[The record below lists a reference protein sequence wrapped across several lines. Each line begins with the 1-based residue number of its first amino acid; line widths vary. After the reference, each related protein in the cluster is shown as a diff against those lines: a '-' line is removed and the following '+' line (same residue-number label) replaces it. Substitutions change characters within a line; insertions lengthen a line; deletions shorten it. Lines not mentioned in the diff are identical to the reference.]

1 MKMSIKYLFP
11 YLFFALF
18 MISCGKKEPA
28 VYLFDL
34 LGPEQTGIQFANTLT
49 PRGDLN
55 MLKYMYFYNGAG
67 VATGDWNN
75 DGKIDIFFTAN
86 QVQNRIYLN
95 KGGLQFED
103 VTAKAGIPND
113 GGWSNGVS
121 VVDIN
126 NDGCLDLYI
135 CRVGNYASLK
145 SRNQLLVC
153 TSIDEKGLPHYEDQA
168 KKYGIDFSGFSTQA
182 AFFDYDL
189 DGDLDMYL
197 MNHSLRYN
205 STFQPR
211 EKLMN
216 TYDSLSGDRMYR
228 NEKGRFIDVT
238 KASKINSTAIGYG
251 LGITISDINYD
262 GYPDLY
268 IANDFHENDYLYINQ
283 QDGTFKDEL
292 TDRIDHTSQFSMGVD
307 IGDVNND
314 AHPDIVTLDML
325 PEDPYILKRS
335 LGEDEYNL
343 YKMKLR
349 YGYAQQYT
357 RNQLQVNRGD
367 GTFSET
373 GFYSGI
379 AASDWSWAS
388 LWMDIDHDGQRDLFI
403 SNGIPRRLNDIDY
416 VNYISNDVMQDRIRS
431 DKMAAKDFA
440 FLENF
445 PQIKLENKFF
455 LNKGKVTFQDAG
467 QQIRNNRPSFSNGSA
482 YADFDND
489 GDLDVVV
496 NNIDDPAYIYRNNSN
511 DNKYLSVHLKGDT
524 SNINAIGAKLV
535 AFCGNEKIVADKFPV
550 RGFQSS
556 MEVPL
561 QVGIGNRKPDSIW
574 LIWPNMRYQ
583 KLDTSKQIWHI
594 EFSNNLP
601 KVNLGLIYKN
611 DVLTFSDIALDRGL
625 DYIHEE
631 NEYVEF
637 NREPLLPF
645 MLSMDGP
652 ALAIGDMNKD
662 GLDDV
667 FLGSARGNRSV
678 LYIQNSKGQFT
689 SVFEEVFQSDSL
701 FEDIDAVW
709 TDINRDGYPDLIV
722 AGSGNEYYG
731 GDTLMQPRIYLNDEG
746 KRLIRKGRIEGIKY
760 TVSCLRTADINGDG
774 LLDLFIGSRTKTFGY
789 GTTPES
795 YLLLNDGKGNFKDV
809 TEEWIPGIKQLGMV
823 KDAVWADL
831 DGDKD
836 LDLAVA
842 LEWGGIEGFIREGKR
857 FQRKPI
863 SGSKGWWNTIK
874 AIDIDHDGDEDLL
887 IGNQGE
893 NSRIRPSSDE
903 PVRMYYGDVDGNGLK
918 EQLITYYLKGQ
929 EIPFAGKGEL
939 DKQIPSLKKAFLYAG
954 DFAKADVQQIFGRD
968 KLNQAKQFS
977 AETFSHICL
986 LNNGKMKFEEQIM
999 PYFTQWSCYRDFL
1012 AFDFDKDGLIDI
1024 MPAGNF
1030 YGEAIAMG
1038 RSDAE
1043 HGSVW
1048 LNKGKGNWALRLLP
1062 KGVLSGQVRRLQKIS
1077 MAGGEEGILGV
1088 RNGGRLSL
1096 LIKK

>member
-1 MKMSIKYLFP
+1 MM
-11 YLFFALF
+11 
-18 MISCGKKEPA
+18 SCGKKEQD

-34 LGPEQTGIQFANTLT
+34 LGPEQTGIQFTNKLT

-86 QVQNRIYLN
+86 QMQNRLYLN
-95 KGGLQFED
+95 KGDLQFED
-103 VTAKAGIPND
+103 ITKTSGIPDD

-126 NDGCLDLYI
+126 NDGRLDLYV

-153 TSIDEKGLPHYEDQA
+153 TGIDEQGIPHYEDQA
-168 KKYGIDFSGFSTQA
+168 IQYGLDFSGFSTQA

-228 NEKGRFIDVT
+228 NDKGYFTDVT
-238 KASKINSTAIGYG
+238 RASGINSSAIGYG

-262 GYPDLY
+262 GYPDVY
-268 IANDFHENDYLYINQ
+268 VANDFHENDYLYINQ
-283 QDGTFKDEL
+283 KDGSFKDEL
-292 TDRIDHTSQFSMGVD
+292 SERIDHTSQFSMGVD
-307 IGDVNND
+307 IADVNND
-314 AHPDIVTLDML
+314 AHPDIITLDML

-357 RNQLQVNRGD
+357 RNQLQLNRGD
-367 GTFSET
+367 GTFSEI

-388 LWMDIDHDGQRDLFI
+388 LWMDFDHDGQRDLFI

-416 VNYISNDVMQDRIRS
+416 VNYISNDVMQERIRS
-431 DKMAAKDFA
+431 DKMDIKDFA
-440 FLENF
+440 FLEKF

-455 LNKGKVTFQDAG
+455 VNKGKVSFTDASL
-467 QQIRNNRPSFSNGSA
+467 QIRNNRSSFSNGSA

-511 DNKYLSVHLKGDT
+511 DKRYISVRMRGDT
-524 SNINAIGAKLV
+524 SNLRAIGAKLV
-535 AFCGNEKIVADKFPV
+535 VFCGTEKLIADKYPV
-550 RGFQSS
+550 KGFQSS

-561 QVGIGNRKPDSIW
+561 QLGLGNRHPDSIW
-574 LIWPNMRYQ
+574 LIWPDLRYQ
-583 KLDTSKQIWHI
+583 KLDTAKRDFAIQYSKG
-594 EFSNNLP
+594 LP
-601 KVNLGLIYKN
+601 KVDLNLIYKN
-611 DVLTFSDIALDRGL
+611 EPLPFIDLAVDRGL
-625 DYIHEE
+625 HYVHEE
-631 NEYVEF
+631 NDYVEF

-645 MLSMDGP
+645 MLSMEGP
-652 ALAIGDMNKD
+652 ALAVGDMNND

-667 FLGSARGNRSV
+667 FFGSSRGNRSA
-678 LYIQNSKGQFT
+678 LYLQDAQGKFFSAYTDI
-689 SVFEEVFQSDSL
+689 FQADSL
-701 FEDIDAVW
+701 FEDIDALW
-709 TDINRDGYPDLIV
+709 SDINRDGYKDLIV

-731 GDTLMQPRIYLNDEG
+731 ADTLMHPRIYINDGG
-746 KRLIRKGRIEGIKY
+746 KRLIRKGRITGIQF
-760 TVSCLRTADINGDG
+760 TVSCLRSADINGDG
-774 LLDLFIGSRTKTFGY
+774 VDDLFIGSRTKTFGY
-789 GTTPES
+789 GTIPES
-795 YLLLNDGKGNFKDV
+795 YLLLNDGKGNFVDV
-809 TEEWIPGIKQLGMV
+809 TDTWMPGLKQLGMV
-823 KDAVWADL
+823 KDAVWVDL

-836 LDLAVA
+836 LDLAIA
-842 LEWGGIEGFIREGKR
+842 LEWGGVEGFIREGNG
-857 FQRKPI
+857 FQKKPI
-863 SGSKGWWNTIK
+863 SVKKGWWNTIK
-874 AIDIDHDGDEDLL
+874 AVDIDRDGDQDLL
-887 IGNQGE
+887 LGNQGE
-893 NSRIRPSSDE
+893 NSRIRPTIAE
-903 PVRMYYGDVDGNGLK
+903 PVRMYYDDVDGNGLK
-918 EQLITYYLKGQ
+918 EQLVTYYLKGQ

-939 DKQIPSLKKAFLYAG
+939 DKQIPSLKKTFLYAG
-954 DFAKADVQQIFGRD
+954 DYAKADVRQIFGSD
-968 KLNQAKQFS
+968 KLNKAKQFT

-986 LNNGKMKFEEQIM
+986 LNRGKMNFEEQTL

-1012 AFDFDKDGLIDI
+1012 IFDYNADGLNDI
-1024 MPAGNF
+1024 MPGGNF
-1030 YGEAIAMG
+1030 YGDAIAMG
-1038 RSDAE
+1038 RNDAE

-1048 LNKGKGNWALRLLP
+1048 LNKGNGNWELTLLP
-1062 KGVLSGQVRRLQKIS
+1062 SGMLSGQVRRLQKIR
-1077 MAGGEEGILGV
+1077 MAGGVEGIIGV
-1088 RNGGRLSL
+1088 RNGGKISL

>member
-1 MKMSIKYLFP
+1 MRIHHLLTYLFIVV
-11 YLFFALF
+11 L
-18 MISCGKKEPA
+18 MMSCGKKEQD

-34 LGPEQTGIQFANTLT
+34 LGPEQTGIQFTNKLT

-86 QVQNRIYLN
+86 QMQNRLYLN
-95 KGGLQFED
+95 KGDLQFED
-103 VTAKAGIPND
+103 ITKTSGIPDD

-126 NDGCLDLYI
+126 NDGRLDLYV

-153 TSIDEKGLPHYEDQA
+153 TGIDEQGIPHYEDQA
-168 KKYGIDFSGFSTQA
+168 IQYGLDFSGFSTQA

-228 NEKGRFIDVT
+228 NDKGYFTDVT
-238 KASKINSTAIGYG
+238 RASGINSSAIGYG

-262 GYPDLY
+262 GYPDVY

-283 QDGTFKDEL
+283 KDGSFKDEL
-292 TDRIDHTSQFSMGVD
+292 SERIDHTSQFSMGVD
-307 IGDVNND
+307 IADVNND
-314 AHPDIVTLDML
+314 AHPDIITLDML

-357 RNQLQVNRGD
+357 RNQLQLNRGD
-367 GTFSET
+367 GTFSEI

-388 LWMDIDHDGQRDLFI
+388 LWMDFDHDGQRDLFI

-416 VNYISNDVMQDRIRS
+416 VNYISNDVMQERIRS
-431 DKMAAKDFA
+431 DKMDIKDFA
-440 FLENF
+440 FLEKF

-455 LNKGKVTFQDAG
+455 VNKGKVSFTDASL
-467 QQIRNNRPSFSNGSA
+467 QIRNNRSSFSNGSA

-511 DNKYLSVHLKGDT
+511 DKRYISVRMRGDT
-524 SNINAIGAKLV
+524 SNLRAIGAKLV
-535 AFCGNEKIVADKFPV
+535 VFCGTEKLIADKYPV
-550 RGFQSS
+550 KGFQSS

-561 QVGIGNRKPDSIW
+561 QLGLGNRHPDSIW
-574 LIWPNMRYQ
+574 LIWPDLRYQ
-583 KLDTSKQIWHI
+583 KLDTAKRDFAIQYSKG
-594 EFSNNLP
+594 LP
-601 KVNLGLIYKN
+601 KVDLNLIYKN
-611 DVLTFSDIALDRGL
+611 EPLPFIDLAVDRGL
-625 DYIHEE
+625 HYVHEE
-631 NEYVEF
+631 NDYVEF

-645 MLSMDGP
+645 MLSMEGP
-652 ALAIGDMNKD
+652 ALAVGDMNND

-667 FLGSARGNRSV
+667 FFGSSRGNRSA
-678 LYIQNSKGQFT
+678 LYLQDAQGKFFSAYTDI
-689 SVFEEVFQSDSL
+689 FQADSL
-701 FEDIDAVW
+701 FEDIDALW
-709 TDINRDGYPDLIV
+709 SDINRDGYKDLIV

-731 GDTLMQPRIYLNDEG
+731 ADTLMHPRIYINDGG
-746 KRLIRKGRIEGIKY
+746 KRLIRKGRITGIQF
-760 TVSCLRTADINGDG
+760 TVSCLRSADINGDG
-774 LLDLFIGSRTKTFGY
+774 VDDLFIGSRTKTFGY
-789 GTTPES
+789 GTIPES
-795 YLLLNDGKGNFKDV
+795 YLLLNDGKGNFVDV
-809 TEEWIPGIKQLGMV
+809 TDTWMPGLKQLGMV
-823 KDAVWADL
+823 KDAVWVDL

-836 LDLAVA
+836 LDLAIA
-842 LEWGGIEGFIREGKR
+842 LEWGGVEGFIREGNG
-857 FQRKPI
+857 FQKKPI
-863 SGSKGWWNTIK
+863 SVKKGWWNTIK
-874 AIDIDHDGDEDLL
+874 AVDIDRDGDQDLL
-887 IGNQGE
+887 LGNQGE
-893 NSRIRPSSDE
+893 NSRIRPTIAE
-903 PVRMYYGDVDGNGLK
+903 PVRMYYDDVDGNGLK
-918 EQLITYYLKGQ
+918 EQLVTYYLKGQ

-939 DKQIPSLKKAFLYAG
+939 DKQIPSLKKTFLYAG
-954 DFAKADVQQIFGRD
+954 DYAKADVRQIFGSD
-968 KLNQAKQFS
+968 KLNKAKQFT

-986 LNNGKMKFEEQIM
+986 LNRGKMNFEEQTL

-1012 AFDFDKDGLIDI
+1012 IFDYNADGLNDI
-1024 MPAGNF
+1024 MPGGNF
-1030 YGEAIAMG
+1030 YGDAIAMG
-1038 RSDAE
+1038 RNDAE

-1048 LNKGKGNWALRLLP
+1048 LNKGNGNWELTLLP
-1062 KGVLSGQVRRLQKIS
+1062 SGMLSGQVRRLQKIR
-1077 MAGGEEGILGV
+1077 MAGGVEGIIGV
-1088 RNGGRLSL
+1088 RNGGKISL

>member
-1 MKMSIKYLFP
+1 MRIHHLLTYLFIVV
-11 YLFFALF
+11 L
-18 MISCGKKEPA
+18 MMSCGKKEQD

-34 LGPEQTGIQFANTLT
+34 LGPEQTGIQFTNKLT

-86 QVQNRIYLN
+86 QMQNRLYLN
-95 KGGLQFED
+95 KGDLQFED
-103 VTAKAGIPND
+103 ITKTSGIPDD

-126 NDGCLDLYI
+126 NDGRLDLYV

-153 TSIDEKGLPHYEDQA
+153 TGIDEQGIPHYEDQA
-168 KKYGIDFSGFSTQA
+168 IQYGLDFSGFSTQA

-189 DGDLDMYL
+189 DGDVDMYL

-228 NEKGRFIDVT
+228 NDKGYFTDVT
-238 KASKINSTAIGYG
+238 RASGINSSAIGYG

-262 GYPDLY
+262 GYPDVY
-268 IANDFHENDYLYINQ
+268 VANDFHENDYLYINQ
-283 QDGTFKDEL
+283 KDGSFKDEL
-292 TDRIDHTSQFSMGVD
+292 SERIDHTSQFSMGVD
-307 IGDVNND
+307 IADVNND
-314 AHPDIVTLDML
+314 AHPDIITLDML

-357 RNQLQVNRGD
+357 RNQLQLNRGD
-367 GTFSET
+367 GTFSEI

-388 LWMDIDHDGQRDLFI
+388 LWMDFDHDGQRDLFI

-416 VNYISNDVMQDRIRS
+416 VNYISNDVMQERIRS
-431 DKMAAKDFA
+431 DKMDIKDFA
-440 FLENF
+440 FLEKF

-455 LNKGKVTFQDAG
+455 VNKGKASFTDASL
-467 QQIRNNRPSFSNGSA
+467 QIRNNRSSFSNGSA

-511 DNKYLSVHLKGDT
+511 DKRYISVRMRGDT
-524 SNINAIGAKLV
+524 SNLRAIGAKLV
-535 AFCGNEKIVADKFPV
+535 VFCGTEKLIADKYPV
-550 RGFQSS
+550 KGFQSS

-561 QVGIGNRKPDSIW
+561 QLGLGNRHPDSIW
-574 LIWPNMRYQ
+574 LIWPDLRYQ
-583 KLDTSKQIWHI
+583 KLDTAKRDFAIQYSKG
-594 EFSNNLP
+594 LP
-601 KVNLGLIYKN
+601 KVDLNLIYKN
-611 DVLTFSDIALDRGL
+611 EPLPFIDLAVDRGL
-625 DYIHEE
+625 HYVHEE
-631 NEYVEF
+631 NDYVEF

-645 MLSMDGP
+645 MLSMEGP
-652 ALAIGDMNKD
+652 ALAVGDMNND

-667 FLGSARGNRSV
+667 FFGSSRGNRSA
-678 LYIQNSKGQFT
+678 LYLQDAQGKFFSAYTDI
-689 SVFEEVFQSDSL
+689 FQADSL
-701 FEDIDAVW
+701 FEDIDALW
-709 TDINRDGYPDLIV
+709 SDINRDGYKDLIV

-731 GDTLMQPRIYLNDEG
+731 ADTLMHPRIYINDGG
-746 KRLIRKGRIEGIKY
+746 KRLIRKGRITGIQF
-760 TVSCLRTADINGDG
+760 TVSCLRSADINGDG
-774 LLDLFIGSRTKTFGY
+774 VDDLFIGSRTKTFGY
-789 GTTPES
+789 GTIPES
-795 YLLLNDGKGNFKDV
+795 YLLLNDGKGNFVDV
-809 TEEWIPGIKQLGMV
+809 TDTWMPGLKQLGMV
-823 KDAVWADL
+823 KDAVWVDL

-836 LDLAVA
+836 LDLAIA
-842 LEWGGIEGFIREGKR
+842 LEWGGVEGFIREGNG
-857 FQRKPI
+857 FQKKPI
-863 SGSKGWWNTIK
+863 SVKKGWWNTIK
-874 AIDIDHDGDEDLL
+874 AVDIDRDGDQDLL
-887 IGNQGE
+887 LGNQGE
-893 NSRIRPSSDE
+893 NSRIRPTIAE
-903 PVRMYYGDVDGNGLK
+903 PVRMYYDDVDGNGLK
-918 EQLITYYLKGQ
+918 EQLVTYYLKGQ

-939 DKQIPSLKKAFLYAG
+939 DKQIPSLKKTFLYAG
-954 DFAKADVQQIFGRD
+954 DYAKADVRQIFGSD
-968 KLNQAKQFS
+968 KLNKAKQFT

-986 LNNGKMKFEEQIM
+986 LNRGKMNFEEQTL

-1012 AFDFDKDGLIDI
+1012 IFDYNADGLNDI
-1024 MPAGNF
+1024 MPGGNF
-1030 YGEAIAMG
+1030 YGDAIAMG
-1038 RSDAE
+1038 RNDAE

-1048 LNKGKGNWALRLLP
+1048 LNKGNGNWELTLLP
-1062 KGVLSGQVRRLQKIS
+1062 SGMLSGQVRRLQKIR
-1077 MAGGEEGILGV
+1077 MAGGVEGIIGV
-1088 RNGGRLSL
+1088 RNGGKISL